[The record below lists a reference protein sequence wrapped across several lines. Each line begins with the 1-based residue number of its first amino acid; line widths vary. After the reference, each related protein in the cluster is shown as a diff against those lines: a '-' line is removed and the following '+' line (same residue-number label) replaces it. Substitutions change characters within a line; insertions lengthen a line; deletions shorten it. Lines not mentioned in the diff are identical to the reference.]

1 MVIRSSL
8 EDAMKAADGVRQVCN
23 EKHIEEEA
31 TSKSKSKETSSWD
44 DNTGNEDRKYYP
56 DKQFPPGAVEGFATF
71 VLSGLIVFAPFRS
84 AILRSRAVAGPM
96 TTTTTTTKGN
106 GQRNTTGFKNL
117 VDLVITPVLAVA
129 SAQVGLAAAS
139 LVGSKVYLEEV
150 ANVPPT
156 TNSPMTDLICSDL
169 LLIPKEKGI
178 AMMKESSS
186 SSSSDSSSSW
196 DPRVQTLFSLS
207 RAMDTC
213 QRRSQYQGQ
222 KY

>member
-23 EKHIEEEA
+23 EKHIEEER
-31 TSKSKSKETSSWD
+31 TSMSKSKETSSWD
-44 DNTGNEDRKYYP
+44 ANNNSNTENKDWKYFP
-56 DKQFPPGAVEGFATF
+56 DKQFPPGTIEGVATF

-96 TTTTTTTKGN
+96 TTTNGN
-106 GQRNTTGFKNL
+106 GHKNTTGFKNL

>member
-1 MVIRSSL
+1 MNESPFTL
-8 EDAMKAADGVRQVCN
+8 EDAMRAADGVRQVCN
-23 EKHIEEEA
+23 EKHIEEEPT
-31 TSKSKSKETSSWD
+31 TSKSKSKEMSSWD
-44 DNTGNEDRKYYP
+44 GDITENEDRKYFP
-56 DKQFPPGAVEGFATF
+56 DRQFPPGSVEGVATF

-96 TTTTTTTKGN
+96 STSPN
-106 GQRNTTGFKNL
+106 TGFKNL
-117 VDLVITPVLAVA
+117 VDLIITPVLAVA

-156 TNSPMTDLICSDL
+156 AKSRMADLICSDL

-178 AMMKESSS
+178 TMMKDPPSLLSSS
-186 SSSSDSSSSW
+186 LSSSSW
-196 DPRVQTLFSLS
+196 DPRIQTLSNLS
-207 RAMDTC
+207 RAMNTC
-213 QRRSQYQGQ
+213 QQRSQYQGQ